1 MSLEHIN
8 SKKVKIAIGDSVIEV
23 TKEEADAIINSK
35 TNQPKKLKETK
46 ETEEVEETKETKE
59 TEETKQAEEVEETK
73 QAEEVEKVSKR
84 KK

>member
-35 TNQPKKLKETK
+35 TNQPKKLKVTEETK
-46 ETEEVEETKETKE
+46 ETKETKE

>member
-23 TKEEADAIINSK
+23 TKEEADAIINGK
-35 TNQPKKLKETK
+35 ANQPKKLKETK
-46 ETEEVEETKETKE
+46 QVEETEQAE
-59 TEETKQAEEVEETK
+59 QAEQAEETKQTEEAEE
-73 QAEEVEKVSKR
+73 AEKVSKR

>member
-23 TKEEADAIINSK
+23 TKEEADAIINGK
-35 TNQPKKLKETK
+35 TNQPKKLKVTEETK
-46 ETEEVEETKETKE
+46 QVEETKQTEETKET
-59 TEETKQAEEVEETK
+59 
-73 QAEEVEKVSKR
+73 EEVEKVSKR